1 MRVFEEM
8 PEIVIDVPFAY
19 ELLDTIKEKSQKLG
33 FFPEELEKQ
42 MPTR

>member
-8 PEIVIDVPFAY
+8 PDIVIDVPYAY
-19 ELLDTIKEKSQKLG
+19 ELLDTIKGKSEKLG

-42 MPTR
+42 MPQR